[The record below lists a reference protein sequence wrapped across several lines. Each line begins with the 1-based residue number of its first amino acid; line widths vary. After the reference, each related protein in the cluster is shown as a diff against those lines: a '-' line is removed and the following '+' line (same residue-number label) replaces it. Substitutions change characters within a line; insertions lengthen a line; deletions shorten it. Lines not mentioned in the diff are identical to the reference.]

1 MTSNRLYREPL
12 THGEDASSRSSAA
25 QGTQFDPEVVQAF
38 LAVGRRGTA
47 RRRLVPQSGMLPC
60 LRGGRR
66 SRFVIAVF
74 SASISTGR
82 VRRGS
87 ITSST

>member
-1 MTSNRLYREPL
+1 MSQRELATATDLGAATAALGCEVIREGATGNRRSPVKRA
-12 THGEDASSRSSAA
+12 GER
-25 QGTQFDPEVVQAF
+25 
-38 LAVGRRGTA
+38 
-47 RRRLVPQSGMLPC
+47 QSGMFPC

-66 SRFVIAVF
+66 SRFVSAVS